1 MSGSPLEEAATSAM
15 SELRAATW
23 PSHQRLEKRI
33 DLKARFATIS
43 SYREHIERMWGFY
56 VPLEARL
63 ASGVFGN
70 WLTDYAA
77 RHKAPLL
84 ERDIV
89 ALGAESSAV
98 AVLPRCPFVPACDDP
113 QAAFGCAYVLEG
125 ATLGGRTLMP
135 MVETRLGLTADHG
148 AAFLGSYG
156 NAVDDMW
163 RSFGRALDLCC
174 STAQQRNR
182 AAEAASTTFFALE
195 RWLCDAHP

>member
-1 MSGSPLEEAATSAM
+1 MSGSPLEKAATSAM

-33 DLKARFATIS
+33 DLKARFATIA

-56 VPLEARL
+56 VSLEARL
-63 ASGVFGN
+63 ASGVFGT

-135 MVETRLGLTADHG
+135 MVESRLGLTANHG